1 MKKKKTKGGR
11 ICRYRL
17 SAFGEFYKI
26 SQEVLET
33 EGTMASTVAVEE
45 TPRRDLTRELMGA
58 LHNKPKHSSA
68 RDSVVGSQKTPSRRR
83 SGRDW

>member
-1 MKKKKTKGGR
+1 MGWDDEDKNGK

-33 EGTMASTVAVEE
+33 EGTMASTVAVKE
-45 TPRRDLTRELMGA
+45 TPLRDLTTELIRCA
-58 LHNKPKHSSA
+58 N
-68 RDSVVGSQKTPSRRR
+68 
-83 SGRDW
+83 